1 MVGEGVPRRQRQG
14 QRNHDA
20 HASAAAVSGFNREL
34 AAERLN
40 AFLHAA
46 KPETRRLVCRD
57 AKAVVTHRQ
66 FETGAFTS
74 PRLPGEGGA
83 QERARSGDAATSL
96 ALSA

>member
-20 HASAAAVSGFNREL
+20 HASAAAVSGFNSEL

-46 KPETRRLVCRD
+46 KPETRRLVGRD
-57 AKAVVTHRQ
+57 AEAVVTHRQ
-66 FETGAFTS
+66 FEMGAFTA
-74 PRLPGEGGA
+74 PRLRGEVGA
-83 QERARSGDAATSL
+83 LLRAG
-96 ALSA
+96 